1 MFQFLLPVVK
11 DLHDVLQPIKTLIRN
26 QEISSSTSGYQVKLK
41 ILIPVIK
48 LLLLFYS
55 DSYNRHDHVEY

>member
-48 LLLLFYS
+48 FLFLFYS
-55 DSYNRHDHVEY
+55 YSYNRHDHVEY